1 MDRTRVCSVEQGR
14 KDGSV
19 SIGERARVP
28 PIDLTRA
35 AGGGGGGVRIMRWNA
50 QRAWGGDG
58 AVGGWGDGGGREGK
72 RESGC
77 GGWRGDATT
86 DAGKTG

>member
-35 AGGGGGGVRIMRWNA
+35 AGGGGGGSPNNA
-50 QRAWGGDG
+50 LERATRLGRGWGGRG
-58 AVGGWGDGGGREGK
+58 MGGRGRK
-72 RESGC
+72 
-77 GGWRGDATT
+77 GG
-86 DAGKTG
+86 

>member
-1 MDRTRVCSVEQGR
+1 VLFLPTPLSAPVYIVRNYSGSLYNDRRRFMDRTRVCSVEQGR

-35 AGGGGGGVRIMRWNA
+35 AGGGGG
-50 QRAWGGDG
+50 
-58 AVGGWGDGGGREGK
+58 
-72 RESGC
+72 ESE
-77 GGWRGDATT
+77 
-86 DAGKTG
+86 